1 MRFLSDILAKAG
13 LIVDGAA
20 VFNSSATG
28 QTPAT
33 NDNSTKFATTAWV
46 RSFVQPYTLPIASS
60 TILGGVK
67 VGTGLAIDTL
77 TGVLSVSGGSITLK
91 STQTFTATAGQS
103 IFTIANGYTVGLI
116 DVFLNG
122 VYLSP
127 GQTTATNGSTIT
139 LTDPALA
146 GDIIDVIITSPIG
159 QGSIAT
165 TDSLP
170 EGTVNLYYT
179 PARVR
184 AAISLT
190 TTGVSGAATYNNVT
204 GVFNIPNYQ
213 GLVPANGVAGQI
225 LAKASGTSYDT
236 TWIDNYTSQVQHQ
249 VKLGAAMTIGTPVYV
264 SGSTGNSGTNMIVS
278 KASNATEGTSSKTLG
293 LLASG
298 GNTNDIVFVIT
309 EGLLAGLDT
318 STASAGDPVW
328 LGVNGA
334 LIFGLLNKP
343 VAPAHLVFI
352 GIVTRAQQN
361 NGEIFVKVQNG
372 FELDELHDLSVKN
385 ASDGDMIKYVASTG
399 LWTKITAST
408 TNIVEGTNL
417 YYTNARVASY
427 LTANSYATQGYVNT
441 AISNLVASA
450 PTTLDTL
457 NELATALGND
467 PNFATTIATSIGTKV
482 PQTRTITINGTGYDL
497 SADRSWSIAAGV
509 TSFNTRTGAITLT
522 SGDVTGA
529 LGFTPYNSTNPSGYI
544 TSSALS
550 SYLLLSGGTLTGLL
564 TIGNFDGQA
573 LKLQAGTSTGN
584 TYLRF
589 FNSIGTPRGYMG
601 LFNSG
606 GVDYLLLDGSSTDV
620 TINGANN
627 LYLQTNGA
635 NRLFISTT
643 GAATFS
649 SSVTASQ
656 LFAGSST
663 HGYLNLTAVNTGGN
677 EAGIFF
683 NINGNK
689 WEQYTAA
696 NDLAMNWYSYSTS
709 SIVMKLMQDGKLGIA
724 TVSPN
729 HKLQVGTNGA
739 LGSWMSAA
747 FQDGIGVAPSGSR
760 SATYLYSDASTLWG
774 LNAYDYATGVYK
786 DVTVGWG
793 GSANVLLAVN
803 GGKVGVGIT
812 SPLYALDV
820 VSSGGIVSR
829 FTGNSGAYIIL
840 QSNGVRNW
848 WIANGV
854 VSGTDGWFGLYNAT
868 AGVNAFTITSGNNVL
883 IGTTTDSGYKL
894 DVNGAARVTNELWLN
909 STAQSSLVF
918 TLSGTNKYNIAYNTN
933 SYLQFY
939 NYIANNVAMVIAS
952 NSYIGI
958 ATTNPLAPLH
968 VNGDIRTTGLRLNQG
983 TNNQGHRIYSR
994 TMDVSAYS
1002 SQTSMRFTV
1011 ASGNNVQ
1018 FQYEIT
1024 FHATRLSGNLVE
1036 IWYLRYTG
1044 GVAYDTA
1051 GNPNERWWDL
1061 REQAGNGIAGVGRN
1075 NNTGNLEIT
1084 NSAFD
1089 TSCRLTVCVKI
1100 TCNNWDAVTVSFS

>member
-60 TILGGVK
+60 TVLGGIK
-67 VGTGLAIDTL
+67 VGTGLAIDAL

-91 STQTFTATAGQS
+91 STQTFTATEGQS
-103 IFTIANGYTVGLI
+103 IFTITNGYTPGLI

-127 GQTTATNGSTIT
+127 GQTTATNGSTVT
-139 LTDPALA
+139 LLDPAIA
-146 GDIIDVIITSPIG
+146 GDVIDVIITAPIG

-179 PARVR
+179 PTRVR
-184 AAISLT
+184 TVISLI
-190 TTGVSGAATYNNVT
+190 TTGVSGAATYNNLT

-213 GLVPANGVAGQI
+213 GLVPANGLAGQI
-225 LAKASGTSYDT
+225 LAKASTTSYDT
-236 TWIDNYTSQVQHQ
+236 TWIDNYTSQVQHY
-249 VKLGAAMTIGTPVYV
+249 VKLGEAMTAGTPVYV
-264 SGSTGNSGTNMIVS
+264 SGSTGNAGTNMIVS
-278 KASNATEGTSSKTLG
+278 KSSNSAEATSSKTLG
-293 LLASG
+293 LLATG
-298 GNTNDIVFVIT
+298 GAANDIVFVIT
-309 EGLLAGLDT
+309 EGLLSGLNT
-318 STASAGDPVW
+318 NGATAGDPVW
-328 LGVNGA
+328 LGPNGT
-334 LIFGLLNKP
+334 LLYGLTNKP

-352 GIVTRAQQN
+352 GVVTRVQQN

-399 LWTKITAST
+399 LWTKIAAST

-417 YYTNARVASY
+417 YYTAARVAAY

-482 PQTRTITINGTGYDL
+482 PQTRTITINGTVYDL

-522 SGDVTGA
+522 NTDVSSA
-529 LGFTPYNSTNPSGYI
+529 LGYIPYSSLNPSGYI

-550 SYLLLSGGTLTGLL
+550 GYLPLSGGTLTGALSGTSATFSGAIITNTNLGL
-564 TIGNFDGQA
+564 TINPSS
-573 LKLQAGTSTGN
+573 GTSYQAYQINGTNYLYIGVAGN
-584 TYLRF
+584 TDGIITGAATGDAVFRSVSGKL
-589 FNSIGTPRGYMG
+589 
-601 LFNSG
+601 LFSAN
-606 GVDYLLLDGSSTDV
+606 
-620 TINGANN
+620 NGASAN
-627 LYLQTNGA
+627 LTIA
-635 NRLFISTT
+635 ST

-696 NDLAMNWYSYSTS
+696 NDLAMNWYSYSTA
-709 SIVMKLMQDGKLGIA
+709 SIVMKLTPDGKLGLSTTSPTGKLHVVLPAFTNEDTDSQQAIFGSGTA
-724 TVSPN
+724 GYGVRVGYNESNNVGYIYSLKPAVAWGDLRFAGRDLIFCGGGSTERIRLLSDGPLSFNTITTVPTYNNSIYSTSAN
-729 HKLQVGTNGA
+729 GYMYIQGGTTGLALTGSGNRNNG
-739 LGSWMSAA
+739 
-747 FQDGIGVAPSGSR
+747 I
-760 SATYLYSDASTLWG
+760 YIISTL
-774 LNAYDYATGVYK
+774 NAIAFHTNNQGERVRITDTGF
-786 DVTVGWG
+786 
-793 GSANVLLAVN
+793 L
-803 GGKVGVGIT
+803 GI
-812 SPLYALDV
+812 
-820 VSSGGIVSR
+820 
-829 FTGNSGAYIIL
+829 N
-840 QSNGVRNW
+840 
-848 WIANGV
+848 
-854 VSGTDGWFGLYNAT
+854 
-868 AGVNAFTITSGNNVL
+868 
-883 IGTTTDSGYKL
+883 
-894 DVNGAARVTNELWLN
+894 
-909 STAQSSLVF
+909 
-918 TLSGTNKYNIAYNTN
+918 
-933 SYLQFY
+933 
-939 NYIANNVAMVIAS
+939 
-952 NSYIGI
+952 
-958 ATTNPLAPLH
+958 TTNPLAPLH
-968 VNGDIRTTGLRLNQG
+968 VNGDVRTTGLRLNQG

-1011 ASGNNVQ
+1011 AGGNNVQ
-1018 FQYEIT
+1018 FQYEVT
-1024 FHATRLSGNLVE
+1024 FHATRLSGTLAE

-1044 GVAYDTA
+1044 GIAYDTA